1 MVVGNIYVIAAVSV
15 VGGGLFGFDISS
27 LSAQLGEQSYL
38 CYFNQG
44 PHGPPYTNEKCSG
57 PHELVQGGITAAMA
71 AGSWLGA
78 LISGPLS
85 DRLGRKYSIM
95 VGCII
100 WLVGSTICCAAQNI
114 GMLIVG
120 RIINGL
126 CVGIESAQVP
136 VYIAEISPPSKRG
149 RFIGMQQW
157 AITWGILIMYYIS
170 YGTSFIGEQEYFGW
184 KASSFR
190 IPWGLQMIP
199 AVFLFFMMII
209 LPESPRWL
217 ARKDRW
223 EDCRSVLALVHGKGD
238 PDHPFVAMELQDIKD
253 MCEFERRHSNVTYF
267 DLFKPDM
274 INRTLIGLFTQIW
287 SQLTGMNVMMYY
299 IANVFSMA
307 GYEGNANLLA
317 SSISYIINVFMT
329 IPALL
334 WVDRWG
340 RRPTLLVGSVLMATW
355 MYANAGI
362 LANYAEVVPGGING
376 VAAQSMRL
384 TGAPAK
390 GLIAC
395 TYLFVASFAPTWGP
409 VSWIYPP
416 ELYPLRLRG
425 KGVAMSTSGNWAFNT
440 ALGLFVPPAL
450 ANIRWKTYLIFAIFN
465 TVAFFH
471 VLFVFPETAGKTLEE
486 TEAMFEDPN
495 GIKYLGTPAW
505 KTKVV
510 TKLVDRA
517 EHGDVEAKRAVE
529 YKLSD
534 AHEHDVEKAATPPAA
549 A

>member
-1 MVVGNIYVIAAVSV
+1 MVIGNIYVIAAVAV
-15 VGGGLFGFDISS
+15 TGGGLFGFDISS
-27 LSAQLGEQSYL
+27 LSAQLGEQAYK

-44 PHGPPYTNEKCSG
+44 PHGPPFDNELCSG
-57 PHELVQGGITAAMA
+57 PRELVQGGITASMS

-85 DRLGRKYSIM
+85 DRLGRKYAIM

-100 WLVGSTICCAAQNI
+100 WIVGSTIVCASQNI

-170 YGTSFIGEQEYFGW
+170 YGTSYIGDQTATGW
-184 KASSFR
+184 KAAAWR
-190 IPWGLQMIP
+190 IPWALQMIP
-199 AVFLFFMMII
+199 AIFLFFMMML

-223 EDCRSVLALVHGKGD
+223 EDCREVLALVHAKGD
-238 PDHPFVAMELQDIKD
+238 RDHPFVAFEMQDIKD
-253 MCEFERRHSNVTYF
+253 MCEFERRHSNVTYL
-267 DLFKPDM
+267 DLFKSDM
-274 INRTLIGLFTQIW
+274 IHRTFIGLFTQIW
-287 SQLTGMNVMMYY
+287 SQLSGMNVMMYY
-299 IANVFSMA
+299 VTNVFSMA
-307 GYEGNANLLA
+307 GYTGNAGLLS
-317 SSISYIINVFMT
+317 SSIQYVINVFMT

-334 WVDRWG
+334 YVDRWG

-362 LANYAEVVPGGING
+362 LAAHGKIVEGGIDN
-376 VAAQSMRL
+376 VAAQSMKVE
-384 TGAPAK
+384 GAAAK

-416 ELYPLRLRG
+416 ELFPLRLRG
-425 KGVAMSTSGNWAFNT
+425 KGVAMATSGNWAFNA
-440 ALGLFVPPAL
+440 ALGLFTPVAL
-450 ANIRWKTYLIFAIFN
+450 ANIKWRTYIIFGVFN
-465 TVAFFH
+465 TAAFFH
-471 VLFVFPETAGKTLEE
+471 VLFLFPETAGKTLEE
-486 TEAMFEDPN
+486 TEHMFEDPN
-495 GIKYLGTPAW
+495 GIRYLGTPAW
-505 KTKVV
+505 KTRKT
-510 TKLVDRA
+510 TKEVNRA
-517 EHGDVEAKRAVE
+517 EQGDIEAKLRTE
-529 YKLSD
+529 D
-534 AHEHDVEKAATPPAA
+534 EKPRVTTE
-549 A
+549 